1 MVHVCTPIS
10 DNVDKDLWRLD
21 SCDSPTVLGCVLT
34 ELQLNSLVGAWL
46 TVRDAVAAHRFGSP
60 ESAGRRR
67 PLEPFALNLNAPEA
81 VNFATATA
89 ACLPHAGHRALA
101 NVVATIGGM
110 LIAFIRE
117 FRSPTDLAGH
127 LPSHGNDSEAIVLAR
142 NLSLLSSTIR
152 TTDALHKAEFAANSD
167 SHSGRAE
174 ADLHHY
180 QDLLG
185 QHGPDA
191 ERPDSTPVRLAV
203 VEMTLRTLGVDE
215 PSSFIS
221 GNIDEVLCAL
231 NTGVF
236 AEYVAIYYYLAKGV
250 K

>member
-1 MVHVCTPIS
+1 
-10 DNVDKDLWRLD
+10 
-21 SCDSPTVLGCVLT
+21 VLGCVLT
-34 ELQLNSLVGAWL
+34 ELQLNALVGAWL

-67 PLEPFALNLNAPEA
+67 PLEPFALNLNAPDT

-101 NVVATIGGM
+101 NVVATIGYM
-110 LIAFIRE
+110 FIAFIRE
-117 FRSPTDLAGH
+117 FRSATALAGH
-127 LPSHGNDSEAIVLAR
+127 LPSHGKGHEANVSAPNV
-142 NLSLLSSTIR
+142 NLLYSTIR
-152 TTDALHKAEFAANSD
+152 ATDALHKAGFAANSD
-167 SHSGRAE
+167 SHSGRAG
-174 ADLHHY
+174 ADLRYY

-203 VEMTLRTLGVDE
+203 VEMMLRTLGVDD
-215 PSSFIS
+215 PSTFIA
-221 GNIDEVLCAL
+221 GNVDEVVCAL